1 MENSHT
7 LSQSSHLSAIAY
19 KAQFPNA
26 TINLRS
32 EFHLSIDQLKQ
43 VFILPHS
50 VAFEPYVKA
59 FQYKILNSI
68 LFTYVKLHKIGFKES
83 NLCSFCET
91 VPETLHHLP
100 FLCSHSRLFWT
111 NFECYWLSLT
121 NDRIQLS
128 LQDVVVGIISS
139 QNSSL
144 LNLLNFFIIIG
155 KLYLWDCRRDQR
167 YPDLQRFKVRL
178 KMKYYIEP
186 GCKGSRVRQPRAS
199 GFCDRAS
206 EFCA

>member
-1 MENSHT
+1 MRIPPVSRPGETS
-7 LSQSSHLSAIAY
+7 L
-19 KAQFPNA
+19 
-26 TINLRS
+26 
-32 EFHLSIDQLKQ
+32 
-43 VFILPHS
+43 ILPHS

-68 LFTYVKLHKIGFKES
+68 LFTNVKLHKIGFNEN

-91 VPETLHHLP
+91 VPETLHHLL
-100 FLCSHSRLFWT
+100 FLCRHSRLFWS

-144 LNLLNFFIIIG
+144 LNLLNFCIIIG

-167 YPDLQRFKVRL
+167 YPDLQRF
-178 KMKYYIEP
+178 
-186 GCKGSRVRQPRAS
+186 
-199 GFCDRAS
+199 
-206 EFCA
+206 